1 MRRFRLPLRLVCLV
15 AIALVLAS
23 PSRAEGVAGHWEGA
37 IELPGQKLGITVD
50 LSVADG
56 ALSGT
61 MGVPAQQLASVPLVN
76 CALSVDAV
84 KFTMQGIP
92 GDPTFDGKLSA
103 DGKTIAGTFTQGGQ
117 SFPFSLTAGAA
128 AAEKTTGAL
137 DGFDAVVTKTIADW
151 DTPGVAIAIVRDG
164 KVVWANGFGKRDVA
178 RDLPVTTKTL
188 FAIGSTT
195 KAFTTFV
202 MGTLVD
208 EGKLAWDVPVRTYL
222 PKFALEDPV
231 ASEHITPRD
240 LVTHRS
246 GLPRHDLLWYNN
258 TTMSRDEM
266 VAHLAH
272 LPPSAQLREK
282 FQYNNLMFLTAGQLI
297 AKITGG
303 PWEDAVRARIFEPL
317 GMTASNFSVVD
328 SQKSDDFAKPYDRRD
343 EKTVEIPFRDI
354 TGISAAG
361 AINSNVEDL
370 AKWAIVQLGQVKVA
384 GKDVISAATLA
395 ELHRPQMV
403 TGDPQLRPEISSA
416 SYALGWFVDSYRGH
430 IRVHHGGA
438 IDGFGAFVC
447 LLPNDGLAIVSLE
460 NKSYNG
466 VLNVLTET
474 AIDRI
479 LGLSPIDWSADGLS
493 KIKAGE
499 AAAKDAKAK
508 KETVRRTGTSPAH
521 ALAEYAGVYENEGYG
536 PATVRIDGTALTFSY
551 NGIEAP
557 LSHWHYEVFAA
568 GKNPKDPVLEDQ
580 KILFRTDFKGNVSAF
595 EAAFEPATDPIVFKK
610 RPDARLSD
618 PAYLGRF
625 LGRYDLASQQLTIGL
640 KGNALAA
647 TLPGQ
652 PTYDLVPDLGDEFN
666 IKGLTGYS
674 ARFVVDAKG
683 SVTSV
688 QLIQP
693 EGVFTAK
700 KIE

>member
-303 PWEDAVRARIFEPL
+303 PWEDAVRARIFEPHGVELL
-317 GMTASNFSVVD
+317 GG
-328 SQKSDDFAKPYDRRD
+328 R
-343 EKTVEIPFRDI
+343 
-354 TGISAAG
+354 
-361 AINSNVEDL
+361 
-370 AKWAIVQLGQVKVA
+370 
-384 GKDVISAATLA
+384 LA
-395 ELHRPQMV
+395 EV
-403 TGDPQLRPEISSA
+403 G
-416 SYALGWFVDSYRGH
+416 
-430 IRVHHGGA
+430 
-438 IDGFGAFVC
+438 
-447 LLPNDGLAIVSLE
+447 
-460 NKSYNG
+460 
-466 VLNVLTET
+466 
-474 AIDRI
+474 
-479 LGLSPIDWSADGLS
+479 
-493 KIKAGE
+493 
-499 AAAKDAKAK
+499 
-508 KETVRRTGTSPAH
+508 
-521 ALAEYAGVYENEGYG
+521 
-536 PATVRIDGTALTFSY
+536 
-551 NGIEAP
+551 
-557 LSHWHYEVFAA
+557 
-568 GKNPKDPVLEDQ
+568 
-580 KILFRTDFKGNVSAF
+580 
-595 EAAFEPATDPIVFKK
+595 
-610 RPDARLSD
+610 
-618 PAYLGRF
+618 
-625 LGRYDLASQQLTIGL
+625 
-640 KGNALAA
+640 
-647 TLPGQ
+647 
-652 PTYDLVPDLGDEFN
+652 
-666 IKGLTGYS
+666 
-674 ARFVVDAKG
+674 
-683 SVTSV
+683 
-688 QLIQP
+688 
-693 EGVFTAK
+693 
-700 KIE
+700 